1 MKKLFALMMAGIL
14 AFSMVACGS
23 GTPAETPDTD
33 SAGSE
38 SGANAAS
45 TESEPKTSGIKLGIS
60 NGYYGNTWRAQYVE
74 AMEGLCDELVADGT
88 LSEYTLLNSTGDVTE
103 ELNNINSLISDGV
116 DVLMISPNSPT
127 SMGSV
132 IQTALDQ
139 GIFVVIFNDAAAYE
153 GTYCIY
159 NDQAQFWEIQ
169 AKWFAE
175 KLGGKGNMVWITGS
189 SGNSTSTCRQNAA
202 KAVLDQYPDI
212 KILASAP
219 GEWSETTAQSV
230 MSTFLSTY
238 GEEIDAVMAEDVMSN
253 GIIRAYENAG
263 MTPTLISGDYQK
275 SFIDWAAQ
283 HPEIE
288 SIGSP
293 SVPSIGTS
301 SIKIALRLY
310 WGDELADGVL
320 QPNQEDES
328 LVNAIILPMPF
339 VIVSNPDDVEGP
351 WTEGYNDTQFISAA
365 EASKLC
371 EGQPDSYMLDM
382 EPPAEQLEALFK

>member
-1 MKKLFALMMAGIL
+1 MKKLLALIMAGMLACSMMA
-14 AFSMVACGS
+14 CG
-23 GTPAETPDTD
+23 GDAAPEGGDAD
-33 SAGSE
+33 AG
-38 SGANAAS
+38 NAS
-45 TESEPKTSGIKLGIS
+45 TENTDAPKTSGIKLGIS

-88 LSEYTLLNSTGDVTE
+88 LSDYTLLNSTGDVTE
-103 ELNNINSLISDGV
+103 ELNNINSLISEGV
-116 DVLMISPNSPT
+116 DILLISPNSPT

-132 IQTALDQ
+132 IQTAIDQ

-202 KAVLDQYPDI
+202 KAVLDQYSDI

-238 GEEIDAVMAEDVMSN
+238 GNEIDAVMAEDVMSN

-263 MTPTLISGDYQK
+263 MQPTLISGDYQK
-275 SFIDWAAQ
+275 SFIDWAAE
-283 HPEIE
+283 HPEVQ
-288 SIGSP
+288 SIGCP

-310 WGDELADGVL
+310 QGDELADGVL
-320 QPNQEDES
+320 QPNQEDDTLINS
-328 LVNAIILPMPF
+328 IILPMPY
-339 VIVSNPDDVEGP
+339 VIVSNPDDVDGP
-351 WTEGYNDTQFISAA
+351 WTEGYDDTQFITAE